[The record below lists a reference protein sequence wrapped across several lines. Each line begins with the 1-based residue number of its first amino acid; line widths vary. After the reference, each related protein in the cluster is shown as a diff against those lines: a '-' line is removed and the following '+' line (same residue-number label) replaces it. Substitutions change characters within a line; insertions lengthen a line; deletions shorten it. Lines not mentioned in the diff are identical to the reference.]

1 MDSEKIK
8 DEILEQTEEAAG
20 AEQTETADIAAET
33 AEEAAETAE
42 EAAETVDEAAQ
53 DTEAPKEESPEQRLE
68 RAEQEAKDNFDKYI
82 RKVAEFD
89 NFRRRTNAE
98 KAGMYSNGVRDTVE
112 KLLPVID
119 NFERAVDMS
128 DDKESSLYKGV
139 EMILKQ
145 FLEITASLGVEEIPA
160 LGEPFDPNVHSAVM
174 HIEDESCDENVIVE
188 VFQKGYKLGDRVIR
202 PSMVKVAN

>member
-1 MDSEKIK
+1 MDSEKIN
-8 DEILEQTEEAAG
+8 DETLEQAEETAETVETPETCESAETAAEETTENAEEEAPAEESLEEKLEK
-20 AEQTETADIAAET
+20 AEQTA
-33 AEEAAETAE
+33 
-42 EAAETVDEAAQ
+42 
-53 DTEAPKEESPEQRLE
+53 KE
-68 RAEQEAKDNFDKYI
+68 NFDKYL
-82 RKVAEFD
+82 RKAAEFD

-98 KAGMYSNGVRDTVE
+98 KAGMYSNGVRETVE

-119 NFERAVDMS
+119 NFERAVEMS